1 MSRAFVLGLT
11 GPSGSGK
18 SEVAAVFSQNG
29 YKVIDADKMAQKVV
43 QKGSKT
49 LLKLAQRFGDDIIC
63 ADGTLDRRLLAQRA
77 FCSQENTQALNAI
90 THPAIVELVKEQINL
105 FSKNGHNKIIYD
117 APLLF
122 ESKSDALCDCVLV
135 VVADT
140 ATRIERI
147 KQRDSISEKEIEQ
160 RIKAQYDDSFYTE
173 KADYVINNSST
184 FDELMKKTYAVITAI
199 DEVYNGTL

>member
-90 THPAIVELVKEQINL
+90 THPAIVELVIEQINL

-160 RIKAQYDDSFYTE
+160 RIKAQHDDSFYTE

-184 FDELMKKTYAVITAI
+184 YDELMKKTYAVITAI